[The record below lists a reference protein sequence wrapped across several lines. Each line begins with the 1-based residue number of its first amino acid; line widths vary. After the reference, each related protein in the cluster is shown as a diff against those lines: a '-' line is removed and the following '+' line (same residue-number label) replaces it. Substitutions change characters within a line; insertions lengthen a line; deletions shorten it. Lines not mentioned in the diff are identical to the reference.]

1 MSTEP
6 RRWRCGPG
14 RSARLLP
21 RAPPAD
27 EAASV
32 WIEVLAVGRFGR
44 PISQAR
50 TPAPRED
57 HAPVNADALKRAAA
71 EVALESVE
79 SGMVLGLGTGST
91 VWHFVDLLGSA
102 LQSGALSNVVGVP
115 TSVRTRIQ
123 AEEMGIP
130 LVGLSDRPALDLTVD
145 GADEIAPDLDLIKGL
160 GAALLR
166 EKMVAQAS
174 RRLLIISD
182 DSKLVD
188 RLGARGPLPVEVVD
202 WAVGAQIRFLKATG
216 ATVALRV
223 AADGEPIRSDNGN
236 VFLDC
241 RYPDGITDPQGLERT
256 LLYRAGIVDTGL
268 FLAMADEA
276 IVAGS
281 GGVRRLKR
289 DPT

>member
-1 MSTEP
+1 M
-6 RRWRCGPG
+6 
-14 RSARLLP
+14 
-21 RAPPAD
+21 
-27 EAASV
+27 
-32 WIEVLAVGRFGR
+32 
-44 PISQAR
+44 
-50 TPAPRED
+50 
-57 HAPVNADALKRAAA
+57 NADALKRAAA